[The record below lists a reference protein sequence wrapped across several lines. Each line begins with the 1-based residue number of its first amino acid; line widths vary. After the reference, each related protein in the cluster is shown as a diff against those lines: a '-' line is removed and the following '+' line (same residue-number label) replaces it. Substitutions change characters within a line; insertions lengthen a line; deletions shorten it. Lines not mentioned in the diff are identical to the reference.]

1 MMKNRLQL
9 LIVSVGCVCIHRNV
23 FGWTSSTFDR
33 NEVEEAQYDW
43 KLDLWS
49 RGEFYF
55 DDKKLEPWKVGPVI
69 SVRKRMIQSRQKK
82 SSSCEDLICRL
93 RGGSSL
99 SEDKVKIETLE
110 KKLGP
115 DFVKFIKLNEKEHDE
130 DCQLSCES
138 FYCAHENDNNH
149 NQRETWDKSTSGT
162 EFTSYSFGATPPEDY
177 ASEFE
182 FPLDLIHV
190 TQGQP
195 LFSAEEAA
203 LVIENAEAEGV
214 HENQYV
220 SGKYR
225 LGGDWLVNL
234 PNTRQWFNQK
244 LETTLFPLFHQLFP
258 NLISSPAVLRAHSVS
273 LLKYN
278 ATHPRTDV
286 HIDNGILAMTLA
298 MTPPSHYNGGGTF
311 FEHMGVDH
319 LIHMDVGHGTFRPG
333 SVRHGAHPVTSGTRY
348 ILGAFLLLSDHVE
361 HVRRLKNRGAQLRTE
376 GNFEAA
382 ITQFRYALAINP
394 QCTTCTYIQLH
405 NECTILQCS

>member
-9 LIVSVGCVCIHRNV
+9 IIVLVGCFCIHRNV